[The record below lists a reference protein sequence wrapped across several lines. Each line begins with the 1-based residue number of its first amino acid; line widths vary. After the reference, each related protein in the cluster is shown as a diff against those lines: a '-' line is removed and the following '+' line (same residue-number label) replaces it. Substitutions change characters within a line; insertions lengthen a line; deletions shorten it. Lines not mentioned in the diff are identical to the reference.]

1 LIGLE
6 LKGAFNVADLD
17 TLQQVLGVT
26 FRDLSLLEHALIHR
40 SYLNENPDFT
50 LTSNERL
57 EFLGDS
63 LLGFVIAEKLYQ
75 EFPDLSE
82 GEMTKLRAAL
92 VRQSTLAHMAKS
104 LKLGDYLYLGRG
116 EEATGGRTKPSTLA
130 RAFEAVVGA
139 VLIDQGSDGAKQFVL
154 NLFQDE
160 IHSAI
165 EEKLAGDYKSRLQ
178 ELVQAR
184 HRVPPFYR
192 TIKEEGPDHAKEF
205 TVEVIVAGSIIGT
218 GRGKSKRM
226 AEMEAARMALEDFPP
241 DSQ

>member
-1 LIGLE
+1 M
-6 LKGAFNVADLD
+6 ADLA
-17 TLQQVLGVT
+17 TFQQVLGVT
-26 FRDLSLLEHALIHR
+26 FRDLSLLKQALVHR
-40 SYLNENPDFT
+40 SYLNENPEFP

-63 LLGFVIAEKLYQ
+63 LLTFVIAEKLYQ

-82 GEMTKLRAAL
+82 GEMTKLRSAL
-92 VRQSTLAHMAKS
+92 VRQSTLARLAGS
-104 LKLGDYLYLGRG
+104 LGLGDYLYLGHG

-139 VLIDQGSDGAKQFVL
+139 VVMDQGFDGAKQFVL
-154 NLFQDE
+154 SLFQGE

-184 HRVPPFYR
+184 HQVPPLYR
-192 TIKEEGPDHAKEF
+192 TIKEEGPDHAKKF
-205 TVEVIVAGSIIGT
+205 TVEVIVADSVIGV
-218 GRGKSKRM
+218 GRGRSKRM
-226 AEMEAARMALEDFPP
+226 AEMEAARVALEGF
-241 DSQ
+241 SQEGKGI

>member
-1 LIGLE
+1 M
-6 LKGAFNVADLD
+6 ADFA

-26 FRDLSLLEHALIHR
+26 FNDLSLLQQALVHR
-40 SYLNENPDFT
+40 SYLNENPDFS
-50 LTSNERL
+50 LPSNERL

-63 LLGFVIAEKLYQ
+63 FLGFVIAQKLYQ

-92 VRQSTLAHMAKS
+92 VRQQSLARLASS
-104 LKLGDYLYLGRG
+104 LGLGDYLYLGYG
-116 EEATGGRTKPSTLA
+116 EESTGGRAKQSTLG
-130 RAFEAVVGA
+130 RALEAVVGA
-139 VLIDQGSDGAKQFVL
+139 VLMDQGVAGAENFVL
-154 NLFQDE
+154 RLFQAE

-184 HRVPPFYR
+184 HRVPPLYR

-205 TVEVIVAGSIIGT
+205 TVEVIVAGSVIGT
-218 GRGKSKRM
+218 GRGKSKRL
-226 AEMEAARMALEDFPP
+226 AEMEAARVALESFSP